1 MKRSDLHH
9 ISDARNHRQHRQ
21 NRLIA
26 VLCIFICV
34 ICVITIFMLIK
45 DIVAKNLQNST
56 AATETSDTIESSV
69 LPSVD
74 PTNSSSTPTVTV
86 SPAPTTTVPGA
97 DREAGLAALKASIVT
112 YLESKNGRYSVYYVN
127 AGNGEAFGYNE
138 AEPMVAASS
147 IKIAYNTYLYQQAA
161 NGIFTMDEVMKYNAA
176 PYPEGDLETGT
187 GIIQTA
193 ANGTEYTLSEL
204 SKLSIT
210 ISDNCATNMVLR
222 YLGGIDAV
230 NDGYMVPVSAIVNYR
245 SSVSYTDY
253 LGAEQSG
260 RHRTSAQ
267 DLALYAKNLYDLY
280 QASPEAYAPL
290 MNNLQT
296 TEYAW
301 GIPAGVAPGVVVAHK
316 VGFNPSYG
324 ANNDIG
330 IVYADETYVLC
341 VMTESG
347 SDSEAQEIIKEV
359 SRMVYEYIGSLYA
372 A

>member
-1 MKRSDLHH
+1 MKRTDLHH
-9 ISDARNHRQHRQ
+9 ISDARHHRQHRQ

-34 ICVITIFMLIK
+34 VCVITIFLLIR
-45 DIVAKNLQNST
+45 DILDRQSQNAIVTSGSSNIIETT
-56 AATETSDTIESSV
+56 AISS
-69 LPSVD
+69 LD
-74 PTNSSSTPTVTV
+74 PTSQSTEPVVTASPTPESTI
-86 SPAPTTTVPGA
+86 SDN
-97 DREAGLAALKASIVT
+97 DREAKLTQLKASIAS
-112 YLESKNGRYSVYYVN
+112 YLEAKDGRYSVYYVN
-127 AGNGEAFGYNE
+127 AGNAEAFGFNE

-161 NGIFTMDEVMKYNAA
+161 SGTFSMDEVMKYNAA

-187 GIIQTA
+187 GIIQNA
-193 ANGTEYTLSEL
+193 ADGTEYTLAEL

-230 NDGYMVPVSAIVNYR
+230 NDGYMVPVSSIVNYR

-253 LGAEQSG
+253 LGAAQTG
-260 RHRTSAQ
+260 RHRTCAQ

-280 QASPEAYAPL
+280 QASPEAYKPL

-296 TEYAW
+296 TEYNW
-301 GIPAGVAPGVVVAHK
+301 GIPAGVTPGVVVAHK

-330 IVYADETYVLC
+330 IVFADETYILC

-347 SDSEAQEIIKEV
+347 SDAEAQETIKEV
-359 SRMVYEYIGSLYA
+359 SRMVFEYIDALYA